1 MGPHDT
7 WFHLIPGVKAA
18 EASAAQS
25 LGNRFVSGTPIDDGL
40 GHVIMGLWVAALLF
54 VLASAYKKALGASS
68 DGGVVPS
75 RKLDARGLVD
85 ILCDAAMGIMVP
97 VMGPVA
103 ARKFLP
109 MIGTLGFFILFANLM
124 GLVPGFVPATD
135 KVSTTLAASIIV
147 FGATHWY
154 GFKANGMGH
163 IKHMMGPVWWLAPL
177 MLVIELISHCV
188 RPLSLALRLMGNMVG
203 DHMVLGIFLGLVPL
217 LVPIPIMV
225 LGTIVCIVQ
234 ALVFCLLSVVYIGM
248 AIEDQHHEDH
258 GDGHHGDAH
267 GDAHH
272 GVQTTAHAH

>member
-18 EASAAQS
+18 EASATGAM
-25 LGNRFVSGTPIDDGL
+25 GNRFVSGHAVDDGL
-40 GHVIMGLWVAALLF
+40 GHVMMALWVVALLVF
-54 VLASAYKKALGASS
+54 LASAYKKALAKTA
-68 DGGVVPS
+68 DAGVVPS

-85 ILCDAAMGIMVP
+85 VLCDAAMGIMVP
-97 VMGPVA
+97 VMGPAA

-109 MIGTLGFFILFANLM
+109 MIGTLGFFILFSNLM

-135 KVSTTLAASIIV
+135 KLSTTLACSVIV
-147 FGATHWY
+147 FVATHWY
-154 GFKANGMGH
+154 GLKANGMGH

-177 MLVIELISHCV
+177 MLVIETISHIV

-217 LVPIPIMV
+217 LVPIPILM
-225 LGTIVCIVQ
+225 LGAIVCVVQ

-248 AIEDQHHEDH
+248 AIEDQHHEEHGDDHAHDH
-258 GDGHHGDAH
+258 GEGA
-267 GDAHH
+267 
-272 GVQTTAHAH
+272 VSHAH

>member
-7 WFHLIPGVKAA
+7 WFHLIPGVKGA
-18 EASAAQS
+18 EASAAKAV
-25 LGNRFVSGTPIDDGL
+25 GNRFVSGAPVDDGL
-40 GHVIMGLWVAALLF
+40 GHVMMALWVVALLV
-54 VLASAYKKALGASS
+54 VLGSAYKKALAKAS

-85 ILCDAAMGIMVP
+85 VLCDAAMGIMVP
-97 VMGPVA
+97 VMGPAA

-109 MIGTLGFFILFANLM
+109 MIGTLGFFILFSNLM

-135 KVSTTLAASIIV
+135 KVSTTLACSIIV
-147 FGATHWY
+147 FVATHWY
-154 GFKANGMGH
+154 GIKANGMGH

-177 MLVIELISHCV
+177 MLVIETISHIV

-217 LVPIPIMV
+217 LVPIPIIL
-225 LGTIVCIVQ
+225 LGSIVCVVQ

-248 AIEDQHHEDH
+248 AIEDQHHEEHGDDH
-258 GDGHHGDAH
+258 GHDHGEGA
-267 GDAHH
+267 
-272 GVQTTAHAH
+272 VAHAH